1 MKHSTRRRA
10 KWVAGLGLV
19 TMGVLL
25 TAGSTTLVQSPI
37 NAVAATSSTK
47 TINAKDAGLV
57 GNNAGIDNVKNLQ
70 DIIDSNTTAPLVI
83 NVPKGDYHFGSDE
96 GTEVVTLHS
105 NITFNFEDGAN
116 FIVDNGRRVNFVY
129 PSPKAGYDGGI
140 SNITWKNATFTGSQ
154 TAAGQSIF
162 TQSVHHASKVLFDG
176 CTFDNAESPTGHYID
191 LDGSHDI
198 TVQNSTFTGF
208 NGADKQYKEAIQV
221 DYSNS
226 KAMSYKNPGDQYDNL
241 PTYDVHVT
249 NNKFLP
255 VQKSNGYVQS
265 FAPNPIGQ
273 HALYNHGEAG
283 IIHDVYFENN
293 YVQDVRP
300 LLTEDDA
307 NIHFRDVSNLYIQN
321 NQFVNK
327 YALGSGN
334 YIRLYNTEK
343 TITMNNLNIK
353 NNTFSNLSPDNRYV
367 YLDAE
372 TGTKMTNVTITG
384 NTIQTSKSSVP
395 FVTANFDTAGMSIKD
410 NKSTGLPPT
419 QVEEVPTGTQIED
432 SGKLTISMPTKKR
445 KATNK
450 TEAYFH
456 GTQLQTAKVAAKAVS
471 KKYALYSHIR
481 GHKNWNLVVPDWK
494 KLGSTIYVDKYA
506 KASSGQWYRIA
517 FSSASKTTHYWIRK
531 GGVSISAK
539 KCNNL
544 QAISSLT
551 TKDHAKQTNE
561 EQTYR
566 GGLDTQHA
574 ELATNLQEKKFV
586 LYNHIKGAKNWQTSK
601 VDWKKLGYTRAYIDM
616 KAEADTGTWYRV
628 RFTKG
633 TTAKKFWMRKSG
645 LVFDKITYEDYSK
658 TLNLIKRYPVYDKV
672 FDSEDLAKAKGTTG
686 DVSQLNVKI
695 VQRARRTD
703 SKGAVSTYYQMADG
717 NWTRASAFDL
727 K

>member
-1 MKHSTRRRA
+1 MKHSINRHRH
-10 KWVAGLGLV
+10 WVAGLGMV

-25 TAGSTTLVQSPI
+25 TAGSMTLIQPSVP
-37 NAVAATSSTK
+37 AAAATSTV
-47 TINAKDAGLV
+47 TVNAKTAGLV
-57 GNNAGIDNVKNLQ
+57 GNNDAIDNVKNLQ
-70 DIIDSNTTAPLVI
+70 AIIDAHTNAPLVI
-83 NVPKGDYHFGSDE
+83 NVPKGDYHFGSDT
-96 GTEVVTLHS
+96 GTEIVTLHS

-116 FIVDNGRRVNFVY
+116 FIVDNARRVNFVY

-140 SNITWKNATFTGSQ
+140 SNITWKNATFKGSQ
-154 TAAGQSIF
+154 TSAGQSIF
-162 TQSVHHASKVLFDG
+162 TQSVHHASAVTFDG

-191 LDGSHDI
+191 LDGSHNI
-198 TVQNSTFTGF
+198 TITNSTFTGF
-208 NGADKQYKEAIQV
+208 NGTDKQYKEAIQI
-221 DYSNS
+221 DYSNA
-226 KAMSYKNPGDQYDNL
+226 KAMSYKSAGDQYDNL

-255 VQKSNGYVQS
+255 VQKTSGYVQS

-273 HALYNHGEAG
+273 HALYNHGAAG

-300 LLTEDDA
+300 LLTADDA

-343 TITMNNLNIK
+343 TITMDNLNIK

-367 YLDAE
+367 YLDAA
-372 TGTKMTNVTITG
+372 TGTKMTNITITG

-395 FVTANFDTAGMSIKD
+395 FVTANFDTTDAKISNNNSKA
-410 NKSTGLPPT
+410 LPTT
-419 QVEEVPTGTQIED
+419 QVEEVPTGTQITD

-450 TEAYFH
+450 VESYFH
-456 GTQLQTAKVAAKAVS
+456 GTQVQTAKVSAKAVS
-471 KKYALYSHIR
+471 KKYALYNHVK
-481 GHKNWNLVVPDWK
+481 GHKNWNYVVPDWK

-517 FSSASKTTHYWIRK
+517 FSSDSKATHYWIRI
-531 GGVSISAK
+531 GGVSASAK
-539 KCNNL
+539 KKNNL
-544 QAISSLT
+544 QSLSSWS
-551 TKDHAKQTNE
+551 TKKNKQTNKT
-561 EQTYR
+561 QTYR
-566 GGLDTQHA
+566 AGLNTQHA
-574 ELATNLQEKKFV
+574 ELATNLQAKKFA
-586 LYNHIKGAKNWQTSK
+586 LYNHIKGAANWKTTK
-601 VDWKKLGYTRAYIDM
+601 VDWTKLGYTRAYIDM
-616 KAEADTGTWYRV
+616 KAEADSGTWYRI
-628 RFTKG
+628 RF
-633 TTAKKFWMRKSG
+633 TTAKDATKFWIRKSG

-672 FDSEDLAKAKGTTG
+672 FDAEDLAKDKGTTG
-686 DVSQLNVKI
+686 DVSQMNVKI

-703 SKGAVSTYYQMADG
+703 SKGAVTTYYQMENG
-717 NWTRASAFDL
+717 NWTRASAFDIN
-727 K
+727 